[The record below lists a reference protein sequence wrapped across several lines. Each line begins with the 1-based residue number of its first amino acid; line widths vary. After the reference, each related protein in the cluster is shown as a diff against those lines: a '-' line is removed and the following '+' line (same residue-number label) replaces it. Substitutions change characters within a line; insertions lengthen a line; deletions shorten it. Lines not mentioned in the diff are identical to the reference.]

1 MEEAIQ
7 MLTDKVIRFGREQRQ
22 LWIALAAHGY
32 WKSRKEPA
40 KRADFMQE
48 AIEKITR
55 PYYKIMACQQEE
67 SSALNTSS
75 VRPPDRPPAQLT
87 GEPGLEN
94 TALGYLPPA
103 PQTTML
109 QDPDLS
115 GQPPLLDLDEIEAW
129 TFENWAFDPAELQ
142 QAFAQ
147 NYPSIG

>member
-1 MEEAIQ
+1 

-22 LWIALAAHGY
+22 LWIALAAHGF
-32 WKSRKEPA
+32 WKSRKDPA
-40 KRADFMQE
+40 KRTDFMQE
-48 AIEKITR
+48 AVEKITR

-75 VRPPDRPPAQLT
+75 HRADAADQLSSAQPT
-87 GEPGLEN
+87 GGAGLEN
-94 TALGYLPPA
+94 GALDYLPPA
-103 PQTTML
+103 PQATML

-115 GQPPLLDLDEIEAW
+115 EQPLLDLDEIEAW

-147 NYPSIG
+147 NYPSVG

>member
-1 MEEAIQ
+1 

-22 LWIALAAHGY
+22 LWIALAAHGF
-32 WKSRKEPA
+32 WKSRKDPA
-40 KRADFMQE
+40 KRTEFMQE
-48 AIEKITR
+48 AVEKITR

-75 VRPPDRPPAQLT
+75 TRPSDQLSSAQPP
-87 GEPGLEN
+87 GGSGLEN
-94 TALGYLPPA
+94 AALDYLPPA
-103 PQTTML
+103 PQAMTI
-109 QDPDLS
+109 QDPDMS
-115 GQPPLLDLDEIEAW
+115 EQPLLDLDEIEAW